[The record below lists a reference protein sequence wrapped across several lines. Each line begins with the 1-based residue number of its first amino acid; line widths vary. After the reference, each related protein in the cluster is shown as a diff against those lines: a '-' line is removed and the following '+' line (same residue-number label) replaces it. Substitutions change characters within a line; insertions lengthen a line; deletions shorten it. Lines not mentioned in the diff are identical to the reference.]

1 VSIVTDSHVIGYA
14 KPDPRIF
21 SDAIA
26 ALGLSPDRIAYVGDS
41 YVNDVGGALAAGLVP
56 LLYDP
61 FDDHAEYDCERLG
74 SLHELL
80 EFVA

>member
-1 VSIVTDSHVIGYA
+1 L
-14 KPDPRIF
+14 PPE
-21 SDAIA
+21 
-26 ALGLSPDRIAYVGDS
+26 RIAYVGDS
-41 YVNDVGGALAAGLVP
+41 YVNDVGGARAAGLVP

-61 FDDHAEYDCERLG
+61 FDDHAAYDCERLG